1 MEFKYILEIFYILCI
16 LKTREVYDMQ
26 NEEKTYKISMIN
38 KYDEKISEKKRGII
52 INTCQMG
59 VMALAGYLTA
69 DKSSFESFVMGVLP
83 ISIMSMPFLLQMVSS
98 IGAKTAYENE
108 KKDLEQDFDYMSRGR
123 SL

>member
-1 MEFKYILEIFYILCI
+1 
-16 LKTREVYDMQ
+16 MQ

-59 VMALAGYLTA
+59 VMALVGYFAA

-108 KKDLEQDFDYMSRGR
+108 KKDLEHDLDYISRGR